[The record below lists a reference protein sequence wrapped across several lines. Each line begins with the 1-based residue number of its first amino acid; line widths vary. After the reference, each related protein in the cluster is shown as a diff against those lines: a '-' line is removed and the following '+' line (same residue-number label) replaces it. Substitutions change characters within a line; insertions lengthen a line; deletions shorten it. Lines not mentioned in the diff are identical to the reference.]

1 VPAPAPALRGGR
13 PRPTAAADHARGRA
27 RVGALRHG
35 RVRGGREPALD
46 RVAEQRAIVV
56 SAPFVHPTAIVEDGV
71 RIGAD
76 SAIWDHVHL
85 RRNATI
91 GRGCIVGEKTY
102 VAYDVVIGDLVKI
115 NACVYVCAGV
125 TIEDGCMIAAHVV
138 FTNDR
143 TPRATDAEVT
153 R

>member
-1 VPAPAPALRGGR
+1 
-13 PRPTAAADHARGRA
+13 
-27 RVGALRHG
+27 
-35 RVRGGREPALD
+35 
-46 RVAEQRAIVV
+46 VV

-71 RIGAD
+71 RIGAG

-153 R
+153 RLLPSEPGADLPRTVVRRGATLGANATVGPDRK